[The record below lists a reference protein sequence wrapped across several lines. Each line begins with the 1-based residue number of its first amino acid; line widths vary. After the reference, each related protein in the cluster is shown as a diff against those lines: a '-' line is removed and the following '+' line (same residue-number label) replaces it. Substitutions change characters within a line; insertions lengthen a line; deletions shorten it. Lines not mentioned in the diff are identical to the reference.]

1 MRELLTEEIRSCPC
15 PGQRRVK
22 SEAKPGKSGGG
33 RKSFKNFIS
42 HYLILSSTGNKINE
56 IKFINQKK

>member
-1 MRELLTEEIRSCPC
+1 MRGLLTEEIRSCPC

-33 RKSFKNFIS
+33 KKSFKNFIS
-42 HYLILSSTGNKINE
+42 HYLIR
-56 IKFINQKK
+56 